1 MKNLQLKAF
10 WKTYNLELEKS
21 KYLNNDRIFLW
32 LIDANDWEY
41 FSDIT
46 INVDSIETLPDECLI
61 NPDFEF
67 CFKTTEEMRK
77 RLEKNLKI
85 TSRWIHNGYHTFTL

>member
-1 MKNLQLKAF
+1 MKNLRLKAF
-10 WKTYNLELEKS
+10 WKTYKLELEKS

-32 LIDANDWEY
+32 LIDAKDWEY

-67 CFKTTEEMRK
+67 CFETTEEMRK

-85 TSRWIHNGYHTFTL
+85 TSRWIHNGYHCFTL